1 MELKEMMAAFAAEIG
16 LGRLEPDADGVFHL
30 GVDEMS
36 IALAEDRNTRQL
48 VTFAEVGEPPSGCRD
63 RLYRVLME
71 AMFMGRAT
79 NGAMFAVPEGGETIC
94 LQRFDALA
102 TLDYDGFK
110 AMLEAFV
117 NDLERWRKFVA
128 EFQDVAD
135 AIDADKEQEAAALHE
150 FGLGGGIRV

>member
-1 MELKEMMAAFAAEIG
+1 MELNEIMAAFAAEVG
-16 LGRLEPDADGVFHL
+16 LERLEPDAEGVFHL

-36 IALAEDRNTRQL
+36 IALAEVRDSRQL

-79 NGAMFAVPEGGETIC
+79 NGAMFAVPAGGETIC

-102 TLDYDGFK
+102 TLELDGFK

-117 NDLERWRKFVA
+117 NDLEHWQKFVA
-128 EFQDVAD
+128 EFRDVAN
-135 AIDADKEQEAAALHE
+135 AIDADKEQEAAVLRE
-150 FGLGGGIRV
+150 VGLGDGIRV